1 MLEIVDISFQNLGF
15 LSNTQNSILDVTS
28 TSRFTEYDTTSAT
41 GESRKDKSLMK
52 RVFTEVTSNYH
63 GIKQIDRAVIVQSS
77 SISSSTSA
85 VQGFFRQI
93 QGMISKSSLETQ
105 LSLSKQVR
113 EELY

>member
-1 MLEIVDISFQNLGF
+1 MQ
-15 LSNTQNSILDVTS
+15 
-28 TSRFTEYDTTSAT
+28 
-41 GESRKDKSLMK
+41 

-93 QGMISKSSLETQ
+93 QGMISKSLETQ